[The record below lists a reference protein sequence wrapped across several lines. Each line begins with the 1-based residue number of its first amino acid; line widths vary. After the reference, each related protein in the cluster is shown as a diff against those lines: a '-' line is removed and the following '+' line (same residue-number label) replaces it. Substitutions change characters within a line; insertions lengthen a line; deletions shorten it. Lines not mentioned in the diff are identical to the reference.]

1 MLSICK
7 LLSHA
12 VAVWFSLCFMADAY
26 SATQKTETVN
36 VNISGVIV
44 SKPSCTISDSE
55 TIEIN
60 FGGGIG
66 VNKID
71 GGNYRQSIPYTIAC
85 DDNTDSLQL
94 RLKLTGNAAGFDM
107 DNATVRTAEQSDLG
121 VKIYQ
126 NGTPLELDKN
136 IDININSIPTL
147 EALLVKRD
155 GATLSE
161 GEFNATATLHA
172 EYQ

>member
-1 MLSICK
+1 
-7 LLSHA
+7 
-12 VAVWFSLCFMADAY
+12 MACAY
-26 SATQKTETVN
+26 GATQKTETVN

-44 SKPSCTISDSE
+44 SKPSCTISNSK
-55 TIEIN
+55 TIEVN
-60 FGGGIG
+60 FGSGIG
-66 VNKID
+66 VNKVD
-71 GGNYRQSIPYTIAC
+71 GGNYRQPIPYTITC
-85 DDNTDSLQL
+85 GDSTNSLQL
-94 RLKLTGNAAGFDM
+94 TLKLTGNAVDFDT

-126 NGTPLELDKN
+126 NGNPLALDKDIN
-136 IDININSIPTL
+136 ININSIPTL

-161 GEFNATATLHA
+161 GEFNATATLRA